1 MKSAFFMQKKGS
13 FEMADTNTSTTTP
26 AGSTSTPTSTT
37 QSAGLT
43 SVVKPAFNN
52 TSSPVMKP
60 VEPAKDPK
68 GMFDWSDAKPYVI
81 GKDESLF
88 DVAQK
93 FSVALQQLR
102 YFNHINKVTMKVK
115 EGQTIYI
122 PNHPINVPYGA

>member
-1 MKSAFFMQKKGS
+1 MISTLHGCFFYAERSQN
-13 FEMADTNTSTTTP
+13 MADTNTSTSTP
-26 AGSTSTPTSTT
+26 AGSTNKPLTGSLLNSAT
-37 QSAGLT
+37 Q
-43 SVVKPAFNN
+43 P

-81 GKDESLF
+81 GKDENLF

-102 YFNHINKVTMKVK
+102 YFNHINKATMKVK

-122 PNHPINVPYGA
+122 PNKPVEVPYGA

>member
-1 MKSAFFMQKKGS
+1 MSAFFMQKGARN
-13 FEMADTNTSTTTP
+13 MADNTSTSTP
-26 AGSTSTPTSTT
+26 AGSTSKPLTGSLLN
-37 QSAGLT
+37 SAT
-43 SVVKPAFNN
+43 KPVIDKP

-60 VEPAKDPK
+60 VEPANDPK

-122 PNHPINVPYGA
+122 PNKPVEVPYGA

>member
-1 MKSAFFMQKKGS
+1 MSAFFMQKGARN
-13 FEMADTNTSTTTP
+13 MADTNTPTSTP
-26 AGSTSTPTSTT
+26 AGSTNKPLTGSLLN
-37 QSAGLT
+37 SAT
-43 SVVKPAFNN
+43 KPVDNKP

-102 YFNHINKVTMKVK
+102 YFNHINKATMKVK

-122 PNHPINVPYGA
+122 PNKPVEVPYGA

>member
-1 MKSAFFMQKKGS
+1 MKGAFFMQKGARN
-13 FEMADTNTSTTTP
+13 MADTNTPTSTP
-26 AGSTSTPTSTT
+26 AGSTNKPLTGSLLN
-37 QSAGLT
+37 SAT
-43 SVVKPAFNN
+43 KPVDNKP

-60 VEPAKDPK
+60 VEPPKDPK

-122 PNHPINVPYGA
+122 PTKPVEVPYGA

>member
-1 MKSAFFMQKKGS
+1 MKGAFFMQKGARN
-13 FEMADTNTSTTTP
+13 MADTNTPTTTP
-26 AGSTSTPTSTT
+26 AGSTNKPLTGSLLN
-37 QSAGLT
+37 SAT
-43 SVVKPAFNN
+43 KPVDNKP

-81 GKDESLF
+81 GKDENLF

-102 YFNHINKVTMKVK
+102 YFNHINKATMKVK

-122 PNHPINVPYGA
+122 PNKPVEVPYGA

>member
-1 MKSAFFMQKKGS
+1 MSAFFMQKGARN
-13 FEMADTNTSTTTP
+13 MADTNTSTSTP
-26 AGSTSTPTSTT
+26 AGSTNKPLTGSLLN
-37 QSAGLT
+37 SAT
-43 SVVKPAFNN
+43 KPVIDKP

-122 PNHPINVPYGA
+122 PNKPVEVPYGA

>member
-1 MKSAFFMQKKGS
+1 MSAFFMQKGARN
-13 FEMADTNTSTTTP
+13 MADTNTP
-26 AGSTSTPTSTT
+26 AGSTNKPLTGSLLN
-37 QSAGLT
+37 SAT
-43 SVVKPAFNN
+43 KPVDNKP

-68 GMFDWSDAKPYVI
+68 GIFDWSDAKPYVI

-122 PNHPINVPYGA
+122 PNKPVEVPYGA

>member
-1 MKSAFFMQKKGS
+1 MSAFFMQKGARN
-13 FEMADTNTSTTTP
+13 MADTNTPTSTP
-26 AGSTSTPTSTT
+26 AGSTNKPLTGSLLN
-37 QSAGLT
+37 SAT
-43 SVVKPAFNN
+43 KPVIDKP

-122 PNHPINVPYGA
+122 PNKPVEVPYGA

>member
-1 MKSAFFMQKKGS
+1 
-13 FEMADTNTSTTTP
+13 MADTNTPTSTP
-26 AGSTSTPTSTT
+26 AGSTNKPLTGSLLS
-37 QSAGLT
+37 SAT
-43 SVVKPAFNN
+43 KPVIDKQ
-52 TSSPVMKP
+52 TSSSVMKP

-102 YFNHINKVTMKVK
+102 YFNHINKATMKVK

-122 PNHPINVPYGA
+122 PNKPVEVPYGA

>member
-1 MKSAFFMQKKGS
+1 
-13 FEMADTNTSTTTP
+13 MADTNTPTNTT
-26 AGSTSTPTSTT
+26 AGSTNKP
-37 QSAGLT
+37 AT
-43 SVVKPAFNN
+43 SVSSNNFVKPAV
-52 TSSPVMKP
+52 TKPVSSPALKAA
-60 VEPAKDPK
+60 EPAKDPK

-81 GKDESLF
+81 KQGESLF

>member
-1 MKSAFFMQKKGS
+1 
-13 FEMADTNTSTTTP
+13 MADTNTSTTTP
-26 AGSTSTPTSTT
+26 TGSTSTPTSSTP
-37 QSAGLT
+37 SAGLT
-43 SVVKPAFNN
+43 SVVKPA
-52 TSSPVMKP
+52 SSPIMKAA
-60 VEPAKDPK
+60 EPAKDPK

-81 GKDESLF
+81 KQGESLF

-115 EGQTIYI
+115 EGQTVYI

>member
-1 MKSAFFMQKKGS
+1 MSAFFMQKGARN
-13 FEMADTNTSTTTP
+13 MADTNTPTSTP
-26 AGSTSTPTSTT
+26 AGSTNKPLTGPLLS
-37 QSAGLT
+37 SAT
-43 SVVKPAFNN
+43 KPVDDKP

-102 YFNHINKVTMKVK
+102 YFNHINKATMKVK

-122 PNHPINVPYGA
+122 PNKPVEVPYGA

>member
-1 MKSAFFMQKKGS
+1 
-13 FEMADTNTSTTTP
+13 MADTNTSTSTP
-26 AGSTSTPTSTT
+26 AGSTNKPLTGSLLN
-37 QSAGLT
+37 SAT
-43 SVVKPAFNN
+43 KP

-81 GKDESLF
+81 GKDENLF

-102 YFNHINKVTMKVK
+102 YFNHINKATMKVK

-122 PNHPINVPYGA
+122 PNKPVEVPYGA

>member
-1 MKSAFFMQKKGS
+1 MSAFFMQKGARN
-13 FEMADTNTSTTTP
+13 MADTNTP
-26 AGSTSTPTSTT
+26 TSTPASSTNKPLT
-37 QSAGLT
+37 GSLLNSAT
-43 SVVKPAFNN
+43 KPVDNKP

-122 PNHPINVPYGA
+122 PNRPVEVPYGA

>member
-1 MKSAFFMQKKGS
+1 MKGAFFMQKGARN
-13 FEMADTNTSTTTP
+13 MADTNTPTTTP
-26 AGSTSTPTSTT
+26 AGSTNKPLTGSLLN
-37 QSAGLT
+37 SAT
-43 SVVKPAFNN
+43 KPVDNKP

-102 YFNHINKVTMKVK
+102 YFNHINKATMKVK

-122 PNHPINVPYGA
+122 PNKPVEVPYGA

>member
-1 MKSAFFMQKKGS
+1 MQKGARN
-13 FEMADTNTSTTTP
+13 MADNTSTSIP
-26 AGSTSTPTSTT
+26 AGSTSKPLTGSLLS
-37 QSAGLT
+37 SAT
-43 SVVKPAFNN
+43 KPVIDKA

-60 VEPAKDPK
+60 VEPSKDPK

-122 PNHPINVPYGA
+122 PNKPVEVPYGA

>member
-1 MKSAFFMQKKGS
+1 MKGAFFMQKGARN
-13 FEMADTNTSTTTP
+13 MADTNTPTSTP
-26 AGSTSTPTSTT
+26 AGSTNRPLTGSLLN
-37 QSAGLT
+37 SAT
-43 SVVKPAFNN
+43 KPVDNKP

-81 GKDESLF
+81 GKDENLF

-102 YFNHINKVTMKVK
+102 YFNHINKATMKVK

-122 PNHPINVPYGA
+122 PNKPVEVPYGA

>member
-1 MKSAFFMQKKGS
+1 MKGAFFMQKGARN
-13 FEMADTNTSTTTP
+13 MADN
-26 AGSTSTPTSTT
+26 TPTSTPASST
-37 QSAGLT
+37 SKPLTGSLLNSAT
-43 SVVKPAFNN
+43 KPVIDKP

-102 YFNHINKVTMKVK
+102 YFNHINKATMKVK

-122 PNHPINVPYGA
+122 PNKPVEVPYGA